1 MIDIAT
7 LRARLLPQHRPGCW
21 LGLVIRAFGGELPH
35 WLVAGWEAD
44 AVGLYGRLPEFA
56 VMASP
61 DADRALAQLFAQVP
75 PDARVLL
82 VSPEQVD
89 AALVAQMVLEVDRNL
104 QPWHRDALQA
114 FVDAQRAADLAR
126 IRGRYTDRDEGFE
139 RFAQRLTGG
148 HDDRS

>member
-1 MIDIAT
+1 MPI
-7 LRARLLPQHRPGCW
+7 
-21 LGLVIRAFGGELPH
+21 
-35 WLVAGWEAD
+35 
-44 AVGLYGRLPEFA
+44 GRW
-56 VMASP
+56 
-61 DADRALAQLFAQVP
+61 RQLFAQVP